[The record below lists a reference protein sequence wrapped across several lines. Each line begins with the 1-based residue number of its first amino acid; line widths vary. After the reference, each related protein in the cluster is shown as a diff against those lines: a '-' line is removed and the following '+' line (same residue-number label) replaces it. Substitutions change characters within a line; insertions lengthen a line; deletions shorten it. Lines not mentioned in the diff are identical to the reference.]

1 MYPGRVS
8 YPSTGPSYSLLE
20 VTMGKLS
27 KGAFALGSAAVA
39 VGVVRRAL
47 NPEPRYEAWQRRP
60 YGEFPNRVLV
70 LGGGFGGYTAAY
82 TMCNITRDRDDIGV
96 MLISKENYFT
106 FWPMVP
112 AIISSDIDT
121 RNVAQP
127 LRRAMIQVGASFRRA
142 SVQSID
148 YERKVVTADGQ
159 EFPYDHLVLSLG
171 AEPAFFGIPGV
182 EEHSFK
188 MKGIADAEAIRNRV
202 IERFEEATLARGEVP
217 ESKLTFVVIGGGATG
232 VETAAELHT
241 LVHEALAPDYP
252 NVDADRHVRIVLLD
266 RGPNI
271 LRELDPALQRAA
283 HSRLVSRR
291 IEVMTGV
298 QAREVTENCVKL
310 KDGREIPTENVIWTA
325 GGRPNGKVKE
335 LDLPLTQRDGV
346 KVDRYL
352 RVEDRPDVWALGD
365 CAAIPAAEENGKSV
379 PPTAQAALQEGKS
392 VAKNIL
398 AVIDGSQ
405 DLSPFEYRPLGQM
418 VELGSQ
424 FAVNEV
430 MGVKFSGLL
439 GALFWRAAYL
449 IRLES
454 PQSKARVAADWG
466 LGLFFQSAV
475 TEIRGER
482 C

>member
-1 MYPGRVS
+1 MGR
-8 YPSTGPSYSLLE
+8 
-20 VTMGKLS
+20 LS
-27 KGAFALGSAAVA
+27 KGAFALGGAALA
-39 VGVVRRAL
+39 AGVLRRAL
-47 NPEPRYEAWQRRP
+47 NPNPRYEAWERPP

-82 TMCNITRDRDDIGV
+82 TLCNLTRDRDDIGV

-127 LRRAMIQVGASFRRA
+127 LRRALIQVGASFRRA
-142 SVQSID
+142 SVDGID
-148 YERKVVTADGQ
+148 YQRKVVTADGQ

-188 MKGIADAEAIRNRV
+188 MRGVYDAEAIRNRV

-232 VETAAELHT
+232 AETAAELHT
-241 LVHEALAPDYP
+241 LIHEALAPDYP
-252 NVDADRHVRIVLLD
+252 NVDADRQVRIVLLD
-266 RGPNI
+266 ARQTI
-271 LRELDPALQRAA
+271 LQELDPALRRAA

-291 IEVMTGV
+291 IEIMTGV
-298 QAREVTENCVKL
+298 QAQEVTENCVKL
-310 KDGREIPTENVIWTA
+310 KDGREIPTENVIWAA
-325 GGRPNGKVKE
+325 GGRPNAKVKD
-335 LDLPLTQRDGV
+335 LNLPLTERDGV
-346 KVDRYL
+346 KVDQYL
-352 RVEDRPDVWALGD
+352 RVEDRPGVWALGD
-365 CAAIPAAEENGKSV
+365 CASVPAASGDGNSV
-379 PPTAQAALQEGKS
+379 PPTAQAALQEGKT
-392 VAKNIL
+392 VAKNVL
-398 AVIDGSQ
+398 AAIDGNQ
-405 DLSPFEYRPLGQM
+405 DLTPFEYRPLGQM
-418 VELGSQ
+418 VELGSR

-449 IRLES
+449 VRLES
-454 PQSKARVAADWG
+454 PQSKARVAADWC
-466 LGLFFQSAV
+466 LGLFFQPAV